1 MAYVIGD
8 FSFETEEDA
17 REAQKEVQAI
27 SYIMK
32 QIDNEDPKA
41 VLAAY
46 QQMVKKDLF
55 HTKLGLGFLEDMRKQ
70 LLALPEIDAA
80 DLPPVPSLPPKPQT
94 ERLLIK
100 EEEAPAPKRPVEK
113 KEGAKPA
120 PKPGAEEK
128 RAGGKSSASR
138 PTRQTKEEKV
148 EKVEKVEKASRKEKK
163 QKEKIEDLT
172 PENMTVAL
180 KRYKKLSRLLLIACI
195 TMLLIIIGMFAI
207 NATSQNPT
215 ILNYE
220 EKIVDKYASWEEELD
235 AREQELNEREQ
246 KLNQ

>member
-128 RAGGKSSASR
+128 RAGGKSASR
-138 PTRQTKEEKV
+138 PTRQTKE

-172 PENMTVAL
+172 PEKMTVAL

-195 TMLLIIIGMFAI
+195 TMLLIFIGMFAI

>member
-128 RAGGKSSASR
+128 RAGGKSASR
-138 PTRQTKEEKV
+138 PTRQTKE

-172 PENMTVAL
+172 PEKMMVAL

-195 TMLLIIIGMFAI
+195 TMLLIIIGMFVI

>member
-8 FSFETEEDA
+8 FSFETEEEA

-32 QIDNEDPKA
+32 EIDNEDPKA

-46 QQMVKKDLF
+46 QQMIKKDLF

-80 DLPPVPSLPPKPQT
+80 DLPPVPSPSPKPET
-94 ERLLIK
+94 DRILIK
-100 EEEAPAPKRPVEK
+100 EEVPAPKEIVEK
-113 KEGAKPA
+113 KEEPKPA
-120 PKPGAEEK
+120 AKQRTERKTAAKQRTERTTAGEK
-128 RAGGKSSASR
+128 M
-138 PTRQTKEEKV
+138 EV
-148 EKVEKVEKASRKEKK
+148 E
-163 QKEKIEDLT
+163 
-172 PENMTVAL
+172 L

-195 TMLLIIIGMFAI
+195 TMLIIIIGMFAI

>member
-17 REAQKEVQAI
+17 REPQKEVQAI

-128 RAGGKSSASR
+128 RAGGKSASR
-138 PTRQTKEEKV
+138 PTRQTKE
-148 EKVEKVEKASRKEKK
+148 EKVEKASRKEKK

-172 PENMTVAL
+172 PEKMMVAL

>member
-94 ERLLIK
+94 ERILIK

-128 RAGGKSSASR
+128 RAGGKSASR
-138 PTRQTKEEKV
+138 PTRQTKE

-172 PENMTVAL
+172 PEKMTVAL

-195 TMLLIIIGMFAI
+195 TMLLRQVGVMGRRTGCQGTGVKRKRAEVEPIG
-207 NATSQNPT
+207 T
-215 ILNYE
+215 
-220 EKIVDKYASWEEELD
+220 W
-235 AREQELNEREQ
+235 RR
-246 KLNQ
+246 